1 MTRFLNARLGLAAA
15 WLGTLVLG
23 SVLQFHDVLPSGTF
37 PEFRT
42 YFPDFPGISL
52 EPVRAILPVK
62 PETDPAAKNPTAD
75 QTPDKPGP
83 GADSAIKT
91 PPNVPLAK
99 KELWNR
105 NKDQYLAGVLTKLRA
120 QKQTVR
126 IVHMGDSILWAE
138 TVTAT
143 LRRSLQQ
150 KYGNG
155 GRGYV
160 SLQDTSETTLKDHTN
175 ETRGGFTL
183 HSIPFDFYR
192 GTPRAELGFFGR
204 TFEPQSSQAQSIHK
218 TQIPFEYARVFLR
231 ASDKAAVRAETRLGQ
246 APAKSFREEA
256 TGPCAEVRIQSEADQ
271 IKLQFDGKPLVD
283 GVFLERSSGVAY
295 SVVVRMGIHQT
306 WMRHIPAENQQCA
319 WKLLE
324 PDLVIFQ
331 FALNESATID
341 TGLAN
346 YTAQKYTEDL
356 RAYMKEL
363 RTFLPS
369 TPILMIGPVERIKDK
384 DGVLLPVPAQ
394 MAVRDA
400 QKQIASEFNVLFF
413 DPTASSET
421 PAPAAMMA
429 RGMLLSDYL
438 HLSPA
443 GGEFLGSLV
452 FRETFG
458 GTESAPDSEAQPQA
472 AEAEK
477 PSTTITFPS
486 ARYAWFLLLVLGI
499 FSLTR
504 RLPWFRLVFVTIA
517 SCYFYASWEAWALG
531 LLLFSCSLDFT
542 MGRLIEGQ
550 SRRGVRFALLCVSL
564 LVNVSLLIFFKYF
577 TFLAR
582 SINALLDPSSQIPV
596 YQVLLPPGI
605 SFYTFQSLSYT
616 IDVYR
621 GEMKAEKNP
630 LRLFFFVSYFPQL
643 VAGPIVRAHDFL
655 RDMRKNV
662 QHFQV
667 STERFQEA
675 VFLIARGLTKKIAAD
690 WLALNCVD
698 RVIQNPAMFTSA
710 EILVAFYAYALQ
722 IYGDFSG
729 YTDIATG
736 SARLFGLRLTLNFH
750 RPYQSASIT
759 EFWRRWHI
767 SLGSWFR
774 DYLYISLGGNRTGVY
789 RNLFITMAVAG
800 IWHGA
805 GWNFLLWG
813 LFYGFMLMFE
823 RATGID
829 RWKSG
834 PVMHALRVFGTFHLV
849 LAAWVLFRVGSFETF
864 TALMNGIS
872 KLEFHAPNVSWTAV
886 VVMAAGFAIHLTPMS
901 WINRASR
908 IYGRMHWSIAGIL
921 FAVCTVILSK
931 AAVQH
936 AVPFIYFQF

>member
-1 MTRFLNARLGLAAA
+1 MKRFLNARSGLVFA
-15 WLGTLVLG
+15 WLGTLVIG
-23 SVLQFHDVLPSGTF
+23 SVLQFHGIVPSGTF
-37 PEFRT
+37 PEPDT
-42 YFPDFPGISL
+42 YFPDFPAISL
-52 EPVRAILPVK
+52 ERIRAILPEKKTPEAASEPAEK
-62 PETDPAAKNPTAD
+62 PAD
-75 QTPDKPGP
+75 PGP
-83 GADSAIKT
+83 ANSGSVQKSLWNMDKDKYLAA
-91 PPNVPLAK
+91 VLAK
-99 KELWNR
+99 M
-105 NKDQYLAGVLTKLRA
+105 RA

-126 IVHMGDSILWAE
+126 IVHIGDSILWAE
-138 TVTAT
+138 TVTST

-155 GRGYV
+155 GRGLV

-183 HSIPFDFYR
+183 HSIPYDFYR
-192 GTPRAELGFFGR
+192 GSAKTELGFTGR
-204 TFEPQSSQAQSIHK
+204 SFEPESSESASIHK
-218 TQIPFEYARVFLR
+218 TQVPFEQVRVFLR
-231 ASDKAAVRAETRLGQ
+231 AGARSSKPIAVRAETKLG
-246 APAKSFREEA
+246 ANAAKTFRVES
-256 TGPCAEVRIQSEADQ
+256 TPDPCAEVRIQTEADQ
-271 IKLQFDGKPLVD
+271 IKLQFDGRPLVD
-283 GVFLERSSGVAY
+283 SVFLERNAGVSY

-306 WMRHIPAENQQCA
+306 WMRHIPEANQDCG
-319 WKLLE
+319 WKMLQ
-324 PDLVIFQ
+324 PDLVITQ

-346 YTAQKYTEDL
+346 YTAEKYTEDL
-356 RAYMKEL
+356 RAYLASL
-363 RTFLPS
+363 RKSLPS
-369 TPILMIGPVERIKDK
+369 TAILMIGPVERIKDK
-384 DGVLLPVPAQ
+384 DGALLPVPAQ
-394 MAVRDA
+394 TAVRDA
-400 QKQIASEFNVLFF
+400 QKKIASEFNILFF
-413 DPTASSET
+413 DPTAAKET

-429 RGMLLSDYL
+429 KGMLLSDYL

-443 GGEFLGSLV
+443 GGEFLGSLI
-452 FRETFG
+452 FRETFEG
-458 GTESAPDSEAQPQA
+458 PSGADANAAANGQTAALDGEKQTE
-472 AEAEK
+472 
-477 PSTTITFPS
+477 PSRTITFPS

-504 RLPWFRLVFVTIA
+504 RLPWFRLIFVTIA

-531 LLLFSCSLDFT
+531 LLLFSCSLDYT
-542 MGRLIEGQ
+542 MGRLIESQ
-550 SRRGVRFALLCVSL
+550 TIRSRRFALLCVSL
-564 LVNVSLLIFFKYF
+564 IVNTGLLVFFKYF
-577 TFLAR
+577 TFLGR
-582 SINALLDPSSQIPV
+582 SINALLDPASQIPL

-667 STERFQEA
+667 STKRFQEA

-690 WLALNCVD
+690 WLALNCID
-698 RVIQNPAMFTSA
+698 RVIQNPGMFTST
-710 EILVAFYAYALQ
+710 EIITAFYAYALQ

-736 SARLFGLRLTLNFH
+736 SARLFGFRLTLNFN

-774 DYLYISLGGNRTGVY
+774 DYLYIALGGNRKGIY

-800 IWHGA
+800 LWHGA
-805 GWNFLLWG
+805 GWNFILWG
-813 LFYGFMLMFE
+813 IFYGLMLMFE
-823 RATGID
+823 RATGLD
-829 RWKSG
+829 RLKTG
-834 PVMHALRVFGTFHLV
+834 PAVHAFRVFVTFHLV
-849 LAAWVLFRVGSFETF
+849 LAAWVLFRVGSWDTF
-864 TALMNGIS
+864 TALMNGIG

-886 VVMAAGFAIHLTPMS
+886 CVLAAGFAVHLTPVS
-901 WINRASR
+901 WINRAAR
-908 IYGRMHWSIAGIL
+908 IYGRLHWSAAGIL
-921 FAVCTVILSK
+921 FAVCTVLLSK

>member
-23 SVLQFHDVLPSGTF
+23 SILQFHGALPAGYF
-37 PEFRT
+37 PQFAV

-52 EPVRAILPVK
+52 EPVRALLPQ
-62 PETDPAAKNPTAD
+62 N
-75 QTPDKPGP
+75 TPDKETPDRP
-83 GADSAIKT
+83 EPSPDPAKPDPQPVRT
-91 PPNVPLAK
+91 PPNAAAQR
-99 KELWNR
+99 ELWNQD
-105 NKDQYLAGVLTKLRA
+105 KDRYLAPVLSRLRA
-120 QKQTVR
+120 RKQTVR
-126 IVHMGDSILWAE
+126 IVHVGDSILWAE
-138 TVTAT
+138 TVTST

-150 KYGNG
+150 KYGDG

-183 HSIPFDFYR
+183 YSIPFDFYR
-192 GTPRAELGFFGR
+192 GKRQTELGFFGR
-204 TFEPQSSQAQSIHK
+204 TFEPQSVQAQSIHR
-218 TQIPFEYARVFLR
+218 TQVPFEEARIFLR
-231 ASDKAAVRAETRLGQ
+231 ARDKSKTPIAVRAETRLGAA
-246 APAKSFREEA
+246 APEQFRKEVQPA
-256 TGPCAEVRIQSEADQ
+256 PCAQVRIQNTADQ
-271 IKLQFDGKPLVD
+271 IKLQFEGQPLVD
-283 GVFLERSSGVAY
+283 GVFLERAAGVSY

-306 WMRHIPAENQQCA
+306 WMRHIPLENQECG
-319 WKLLE
+319 WKMLE

-341 TGLAN
+341 TGLAG

-384 DGVLLPVPAQ
+384 DGALLPVPAQ
-394 MAVRDA
+394 TAVRDA

-413 DPTASSET
+413 DPTASPQT
-421 PAPAAMMA
+421 PSPANMMA

-452 FRETFG
+452 FREAFG
-458 GTESAPDSEAQPQA
+458 DPAVPEAAEVQAAPDQ
-472 AEAEK
+472 EK
-477 PSTTITFPS
+477 PSATITFPS
-486 ARYAWFLLLVLGI
+486 ARYAWFLLVVLGV

-504 RLPWFRLVFVTIA
+504 RLPGFRLIFVTIA

-531 LLLFSCSLDFT
+531 LLLFSCSLDYT

-550 SRRGVRFALLCVSL
+550 SRRSMRFALLCVSL
-564 LVNVSLLIFFKYF
+564 VVNISLLIFFKYF

-582 SINALLDPSSQIPV
+582 SINAILDPSVQIPL

-621 GEMKAEKNP
+621 GEMKAERNP

-662 QHFQV
+662 QHFRV

-698 RVIQNPAMFTSA
+698 RVIQNPAMFTST
-710 EILVAFYAYALQ
+710 EILTAFYAYALQ

-736 SARLFGLRLTLNFH
+736 SARLFGFRLTLNFH

-774 DYLYISLGGNRTGVY
+774 DYLYIALGGNRTGVY
-789 RNLFITMAVAG
+789 RNLFLTMAVAG

-813 LFYGFMLMFE
+813 LFYGLMLMFE
-823 RATGID
+823 RVTGID

-834 PVMHALRVFGTFHLV
+834 PIVHALRVFVTFHLV
-849 LAAWVLFRVGSFETF
+849 WAAWVLFRVGSLETF
-864 TALMNGIS
+864 TALMSGLA
-872 KLEFHAPNVSWTAV
+872 KLEFHAPNVSWTALA
-886 VVMAAGFAIHLTPMS
+886 VMAAGFAVHLTPMS
-901 WINRASR
+901 WINRLSR
-908 IYGRMHWSIAGIL
+908 VYGRLHWSLAGFAL
-921 FAVCTVILSK
+921 AVCTVLLSK